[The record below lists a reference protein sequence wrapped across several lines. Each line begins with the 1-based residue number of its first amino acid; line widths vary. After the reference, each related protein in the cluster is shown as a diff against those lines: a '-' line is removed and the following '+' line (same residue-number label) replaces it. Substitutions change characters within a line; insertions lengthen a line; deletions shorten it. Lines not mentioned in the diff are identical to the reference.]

1 MADIAPDIISI
12 KGLRFGLASAILSA
26 IVILVSLRPLAK
38 FKVAAFVAL
47 VTIALVDSIADA
59 YALYNAEHDSATST
73 SATATALS
81 SIAAKVTVCGGLALV
96 IYFRATPALIYGI
109 LGLMVISHLAMTG
122 LAKEGTSIGATTAIF
137 AAAVALSLGLNKLV
151 RTLESK

>member
-1 MADIAPDIISI
+1 MADIIST
-12 KGLRFGLASAILSA
+12 KGLRFGFASAILSA
-26 IVILVSLRPLAK
+26 IVILVSLRPLAE

-59 YALYNAEHDSATST
+59 YALYNAEHDTTTHT
-73 SATATALS
+73 SATTTALS
-81 SIAAKVTVCGGLALV
+81 SIAAKVTVCGGLALA

-109 LGLMVISHLAMTG
+109 LGLMAISHLIITANNV
-122 LAKEGTSIGATTAIF
+122 ETTAIF

-151 RTLESK
+151 KTLESK